1 MNVISIEQLI
11 EEWNKDSVIDE
22 TEPGKELLKIPK
34 LHAKYVS
41 QITAHS
47 IALKM
52 KELEYRVLRKRKVEY
67 YSGRMDQKQL
77 QELGLE
83 PFRFVLKQD
92 LSTYMDAD
100 PELIALERKQIS
112 NREAIAFC
120 QSVAKELSSRTYA
133 LRGHIDWE
141 KFIAGS

>member
-11 EEWNKDSVIDE
+11 EEWAKDSVIDE
-22 TEPGKELLKIPK
+22 TEPGKELLRIPK

-52 KELEYRVLRKRKVEY
+52 KELDYRILRKRKMEY
-67 YSGRMDQKQL
+67 YTGRLDQKQL

-92 LSTYMDAD
+92 LSTYLDAD
-100 PELIALERKQIS
+100 PDLIALEKKQIS
-112 NREAIAFC
+112 NREAITFC
-120 QSVAKELSSRTYA
+120 QSVAKELVSRTYQIKA
-133 LRGHIDWE
+133 HAEWE
-141 KFIAGS
+141 RFIAGS